1 MGSIDRFSL
10 LHDSLLSIIVSS
22 LPFKDAVKTS
32 TLSKDW
38 ENVCKLTRNIEF
50 NELFFIKFDQPH
62 EIVHSQRMAFLDFMK
77 KGIENHGENAIDKF
91 SLTMSAHNVFSE
103 DIDRCIR
110 FAIRNEV
117 KDLELDFTS
126 PTWNKDE
133 FYYNNF
139 VASVDLSS
147 YVYEYSGLQSL
158 KLYSCDF
165 SASEMV
171 NFHSLKEISLGFM
184 RVSICA
190 IEALLTNCEM
200 LESLNFYKCWS
211 LDEFILK
218 GEYLGL
224 KKLVINRCHFKSS
237 TFRINAPNL
246 KVFDYHG
253 SLFDIDIQS
262 PALDEVNLDFPLELG
277 CQSHG
282 SYYLHKLL
290 KDLPSPRV
298 MTVCSYWLQVLFF
311 FLLQI
316 SPINCYVFLF
326 SLT

>member
-1 MGSIDRFSL
+1 MGVNIDWFSL
-10 LHDSLLSIIVSS
+10 LHDSLLSVIVSS
-22 LPFKDAVKTS
+22 LPFKDAVRTS

-38 ENVCKLTRNIEF
+38 KKVCKLTRNIEF
-50 NELFFIKFDQPH
+50 NELFFVKFDQPP
-62 EIVHSQRMAFLDFMK
+62 EIVHAQRMAFLEFMK
-77 KGIENHGENAIDKF
+77 KWIENHGENVIDKF
-91 SLTMSAHNVFSE
+91 SLTMSAPKVFSE
-103 DIDRCIR
+103 DIDRCIT
-110 FAIRNEV
+110 FAIRNGV

-126 PTWNKDE
+126 PTWIKDK

-139 VASVDLSS
+139 VASVDLNS
-147 YVYEYSGLQSL
+147 YVYEYSGLESL

-184 RVSICA
+184 KVSISA

-200 LESLNFYKCWS
+200 LESLNFYMCWS
-211 LDEFILK
+211 LDEDFILK

-224 KKLVINRCHFKSS
+224 KKLVINKCHFKSS

-262 PALDEVNLDFPLELG
+262 PALDEVNLEFSLEHG
-277 CQSHG
+277 CQGHG

-298 MTVCSYWLQVLFF
+298 MTVCSYWLQVLCFTF
-311 FLLQI
+311 W
-316 SPINCYVFLF
+316 SY
-326 SLT
+326 S